1 MNKLLYPDGA
11 GSKVLRFYHQSS
23 YAMAAL
29 VPATMLAPTGSMP
42 AKAAD
47 VGLAVALPLHGHFAL
62 SYVVSDYVPKG
73 LQLPARVGV
82 LGLSVVTAAGL
93 MKLALAGP
101 GIGGTIKQLW
111 SRPEKTSA

>member
-1 MNKLLYPDGA
+1 MW
-11 GSKVLRFYHQSS
+11 VLRSRCRSTVTSLSATVRVNCGRECQTSRF
-23 YAMAAL
+23 AAF
-29 VPATMLAPTGSMP
+29 
-42 AKAAD
+42 AASHAIWP
-47 VGLAVALPLHGHFAL
+47 VFCA
-62 SYVVSDYVPKG
+62 VVSDYVPKG